1 LSLPPEFLAHLL
13 RNETCILLLLDGLDE
28 VPNEEERAR
37 VRQAIEDLTSGRE
50 KLRVVVTSRTAA
62 YRGQAVLGRG
72 FQHIRVLP
80 LKSEHIEALVRRA
93 YSAIH
98 PQSPQKAKTQADSL
112 LSEIEKLENERR
124 SRLGE
129 DVEPFVNSPLMV
141 RMLLIVHVNDR
152 HLPDQ
157 RADLYKKAVDAM
169 LRPDYIED
177 RDVVNE
183 LENRISGS
191 LAMNRDMLQLL
202 AFKMH
207 SQGEKQ
213 GREVDEKTIRKL
225 LEAEETYAPYV
236 DELLVQTCERGTLL
250 EERGGLYRF
259 MHLSFQEF
267 LTGRYLA
274 QVLHDPDRIAS
285 FLESGAARDSWWR
298 EPVLLMFGYLD
309 VDSPNQLPKV
319 LARLAGM
326 DEQAQTRTPPPF
338 DVQLACAELAAA
350 ALMECKNQYAGLGER
365 LSKRLKAL
373 HQESRRQTWTP
384 ILLASAMDA
393 LDRLGYQPDD
403 LFAFVPVVAQD
414 TILCYNAKYPLTNL
428 QYERFLR
435 PENFADQSL
444 WTGFPRFSAPDENGH
459 IRADGDWGEE
469 GWDWLRRAWENYKDY
484 VENGVL
490 YPRLWRDPR
499 FGAQRRT
506 APVVG
511 ISWYE
516 ANAYCKWLA
525 RAWQTLPEAESLS
538 SFILPLSSLTFR
550 LPTETEW
557 VQAAGGESLPSPSR
571 RGAGGEGLPSPF
583 RRGAGGEVRFAFGTL
598 KDPAREIPRYANTYE
613 SGIGRTT
620 PVWMYPQG
628 ASPLGVMDMSGNV
641 WEWMANFYDRDRDSL
656 AWRGG
661 SWNDYVGG
669 ARVSYRL
676 SNLPN
681 LRLNF
686 LGFRVWAASLSSSI
700 SEL

>member
-1 LSLPPEFLAHLL
+1 M
-13 RNETCILLLLDGLDE
+13 
-28 VPNEEERAR
+28 
-37 VRQAIEDLTSGRE
+37 
-50 KLRVVVTSRTAA
+50 
-62 YRGQAVLGRG
+62 
-72 FQHIRVLP
+72 
-80 LKSEHIEALVRRA
+80 KSERIEALVRRA

-98 PQSPQKAKTQADSL
+98 PPSPQKAKTQADSL

-177 RDVVNE
+177 RDVVRE
-183 LENRISGS
+183 LESRISGS
-191 LAMNRDMLQLL
+191 LGMNRDMLQLL

-213 GREVDEKTIRKL
+213 GREVDEETIRKIL
-225 LEAEETYAPYV
+225 GAEETYAPYV
-236 DELLVQTCERGTLL
+236 DELLAQTCERGTLL

-285 FLESGAARDSWWR
+285 FLESGAALDSWWR

-319 LARLAGM
+319 LARLAGI
-326 DEQAQTRTPPPF
+326 DEQAPTRTPPPF

-350 ALMECKNQYAGLGER
+350 ALLECKNQYAGLGER
-365 LSKRLKAL
+365 LSKRLQAL
-373 HQESRRQTWTP
+373 HQESRQRTWKP

-403 LFAFVPVVAQD
+403 LFTFVPVAAQD
-414 TILCYNAKYPLTNL
+414 EILCYIARYPVTNL

-435 PENFADQSL
+435 RENFEDESL
-444 WTGFPRFSAPDENGH
+444 WTGFPRFSERDENGH
-459 IRADGDWGEE
+459 IREIGDWGEE
-469 GWDWLRRAWENYKDY
+469 GWDWLKRELENKDNL

-490 YPRLWRDPR
+490 YPRYWRDAR

-516 ANAYCKWLA
+516 ANAYCKWLL
-525 RAWQTLPEAESLS
+525 RNWDSLEEGRQGLPKPH
-538 SFILPLSSLTFR
+538 IIR
-550 LPTETEW
+550 LPTEAEW
-557 VQAAGGESLPSPSR
+557 VQAAGGEQDGRYAWGVLKN
-571 RGAGGEGLPSPF
+571 EKDI
-583 RRGAGGEVRFAFGTL
+583 VRFA
-598 KDPAREIPRYANTYE
+598 NTNE

-641 WEWMANFYDRDRDSL
+641 WEWMANYSGFEYRGEKAL
-656 AWRGG
+656 AVRGG
-661 SWNDYVGG
+661 LWYSHGDD
-669 ARVSYRL
+669 ARVSI
-676 SNLPN
+676 
-681 LRLNF
+681 RLNNLADLEF
-686 LGFRVWAASLSSSI
+686 DSVGFRVAALRSKA
-700 SEL
+700 